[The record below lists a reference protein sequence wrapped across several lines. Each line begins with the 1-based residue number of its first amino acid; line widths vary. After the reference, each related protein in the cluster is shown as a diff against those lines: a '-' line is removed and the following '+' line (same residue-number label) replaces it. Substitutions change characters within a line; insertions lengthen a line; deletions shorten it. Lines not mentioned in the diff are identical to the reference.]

1 MKLRPHN
8 VGVFFLPTFLY
19 IYVLI
24 FLNTDMKFKPTW
36 LLTLFITIITISAC
50 SKSEVL
56 SIVTYDDNYG
66 TQTAN
71 TVVANIGT
79 ANFVS
84 EKAPLLNDT
93 TSEYGTGA
101 FLVNNGKSLLIV
113 GIADFLGSYQRIQML
128 VNLKTGT
135 DIRGEYPIEITESSQ
150 LNGFR
155 NYGVWGLS
163 AVQLTY
169 PNPIGIVGFTSTGKV
184 TITNRVNGTVN
195 GRFEFVQ
202 GYAGVRTNITKGTF
216 YKLKIN

>member
-1 MKLRPHN
+1 
-8 VGVFFLPTFLY
+8 
-19 IYVLI
+19 
-24 FLNTDMKFKPTW
+24 MKFKPTW
-36 LLTLFITIITISAC
+36 LLTLFITIITISGC

-71 TVVANIGT
+71 TVVATIDGST
-79 ANFVS
+79 FVS
-84 EKAPLLNDT
+84 EKAPLNTDT
-93 TSEYGTGA
+93 TNKYGTSA

-113 GIADFLGSYQRIQML
+113 GIADFRGSYQRIQML
-128 VNLKTGT
+128 VNLKAGS

-184 TITNRVNGTVN
+184 TITNRVSGTVN

-202 GYAGVRTNITKGTF
+202 GYAGFKTNIAKGSF
-216 YKLKIN
+216 FRLQIN